1 MRPVMVLSLICLV
14 AAALLAGVNQLTMEP
29 IKEAGKQ
36 LKMDALA
43 EIFPFEVETVKVCE
57 ENETVYYELQDDTG
71 KLKGVGIETFTNS
84 GYSGRIEV
92 LLAVSPE
99 GTIYNYKVVYTKETP
114 GLGSKLSNPEFKQ
127 QFKGKSMA
135 PGFVWKVKKDR
146 GDVDAITAA
155 TISSRAI
162 IDALVR
168 GLNLYAK
175 KYK

>member
-1 MRPVMVLSLICLV
+1 ML
-14 AAALLAGVNQLTMEP
+14 
-29 IKEAGKQ
+29 
-36 LKMDALA
+36 DD
-43 EIFPFEVETVKVCE
+43 
-57 ENETVYYELQDDTG
+57 NE
-71 KLKGVGIETFTNS
+71 KLKGVGIETFTDL
-84 GYSGRIEV
+84 GYSGRIDV

-114 GLGSKLSNPEFKQ
+114 GLGSKLSKPEFKK

-135 PGFVWKVKKDR
+135 PRFVWKVKKDR

-168 GLNLYAK
+168 GLGLYSDR
-175 KYK
+175 YE

>member
-1 MRPVMVLSLICLV
+1 MRPVAVLSLICLI
-14 AAALLAGVNQLTMEP
+14 AAALLAGVNQLTVDP
-29 IKEAGKQ
+29 IKEAAKQ

-43 EIFPFEVETVKVCE
+43 EIFPFEVGTVKVCE
-57 ENETVYYELQDDTG
+57 ENETVYYELLDDSET
-71 KLKGVGIETFTNS
+71 LKGVGIETFTNT
-84 GYSGRIEV
+84 GYSGRINV

-114 GLGSKLSNPEFKQ
+114 GLGSKLSDPEFKK
-127 QFKGKSMA
+127 QFKGKSKA

-168 GLNLYAK
+168 GLNLYAA
-175 KYK
+175 KYE

>member
-1 MRPVMVLSLICLV
+1 MVLSLICLV
-14 AAALLAGVNQLTMEP
+14 AATLLAGVNQLTIEP
-29 IKEAGKQ
+29 IKGAEKQ

-43 EIFPFEVETVKVCE
+43 EIFPFKVETVKISE
-57 ENETVYYELQDDTG
+57 ENETVYYELLDGSGT
-71 KLKGVGIETFTNS
+71 LKGVGIETFTNL
-84 GYSGRIEV
+84 GYSGRINV

-114 GLGSKLSNPEFKQ
+114 GLGSKLSSPKFKE

-135 PGFVWKVKKDR
+135 PGFVWKVKKDQ

-168 GLNLYAK
+168 GLNLYEK